1 MNLFDP
7 RREVLNDT
15 PCYANGFAINAWQ
28 VTCASNGGL
37 IASIMLHAGNWQFK
51 YYALELSLNELP
63 SLFVSF
69 RADPEKLLETLF
81 GEDDMP
87 PQLRSRPARGGVA
100 AAKPLPPPNLDTLD
114 LL

>member
-28 VTCASNGGL
+28 ITCTRNGGL

-51 YYALELSLNELP
+51 YYALELSLSELAP
-63 SLFVSF
+63 FLFSF
-69 RADPEKLLETLF
+69 REDPEKTLEGLF
-81 GEDDMP
+81 NEDEMP
-87 PQLRSRPARGGVA
+87 PQLRNRPARGGA
-100 AAKPLPPPNLDTLD
+100 TAAKTLPPPNLDTLD